1 MPWTKQK
8 NIGITNIFVKI
19 RPSLLYSI
27 SAVNVAHDYGL
38 DIPGNVIEE
47 MYDVYGHIVLNF
59 RCTNDC
65 AELALILMRENS
77 LSNPINSAEAVNLYL
92 SLLNITNNFKF
103 LKLFIYS
110 NLEIFNYLPNSLEIK
125 F

>member
-19 RPSLLYSI
+19 HPSLLYSI
-27 SAVNVAHDYGL
+27 STVNVAHDYGL

-47 MYDVYGHIVLNF
+47 MYDNYGHIVLNF

-65 AELALILMRENS
+65 AELVLILMRENS

>member
-19 RPSLLYSI
+19 RPSLLYST
-27 SAVNVAHDYGL
+27 SAVNDAHDYGL

-47 MYDVYGHIVLNF
+47 MYDFYGHIVLNF

-77 LSNPINSAEAVNLYL
+77 PSNPTNSAEAVNLYL
-92 SLLNITNNFKF
+92 NLLNITKILNF
-103 LKLFIYS
+103 
-110 NLEIFNYLPNSLEIK
+110 
-125 F
+125 